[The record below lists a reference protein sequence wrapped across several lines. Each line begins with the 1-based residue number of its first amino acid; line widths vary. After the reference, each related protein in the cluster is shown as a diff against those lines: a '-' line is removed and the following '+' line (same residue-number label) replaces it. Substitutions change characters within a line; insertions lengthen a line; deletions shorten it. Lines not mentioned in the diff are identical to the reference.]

1 MARKSKDV
9 FGFDEFEKAMLGMQK
24 RYDDASTAFIAA
36 GIRQGKKRAKQ
47 VTPKVK
53 GELYKGWKEKKPK
66 DFKGGKAGKVK
77 VGLLYN
83 DASHAH
89 LYELGHRMITR
100 DRTRN
105 AVGKFQKEEFKLKK
119 YSKASWIRKTATG
132 AKVSG
137 RVPGRHVRD
146 KVMAEFETRINSEAD
161 RIIDKITRE
170 VEI

>member
-66 DFKGGKAGKVK
+66 DFKGGKVK

-83 DASHAH
+83 NAPHGH
-89 LYELGHRMITR
+89 LYEYPHNVKSHGRIVGRTKGHGVLEQVT
-100 DRTRN
+100 
-105 AVGKFQKEEFKLKK
+105 K
-119 YSKASWIRKTATG
+119 
-132 AKVSG
+132 
-137 RVPGRHVRD
+137 
-146 KVMAEFETRINSEAD
+146 EFETRINTEAD